1 MDFFEKYTSNSLAGS
16 SNQLFFEMQ
25 NTEIRTG
32 RIFYKIFKGGTFGYS
47 LLFSNTIDST
57 FDDGSISQCNLICDT
72 WEIIE
77 ARVGKCSSVP
87 SGDFV
92 MQDANSIN
100 ERVSDFVTLKFSG
113 NTYKLVTKGEL
124 FCSDEFQYSF
134 EDGDFLCLEITF
146 KGTKIPYHEESLL
159 PIYNKTQNGWQYC
172 KKMPIACM
180 IGCNRN
186 VEKKVAY
193 LGDSITQGIGTPL
206 NSYSHWNSLLS
217 DKLGYKNAYWNL
229 GIGFGRASDLAS
241 DGSWLYKA
249 KQNDIVVL
257 CIGVN
262 DIMQGCQF
270 HEIICDLE
278 RIVDLLKKE
287 NVKVVLQTIPPFDY
301 TGFNIKKWLELNLY
315 IKKCLSKKVD
325 GVFDVVPCLCES
337 TENTQVAKYGGHP
350 NIEGCKKWAEELYL
364 FCLQIK
370 NTVNA

>member
-1 MDFFEKYTSNSLAGS
+1 MDFFEKYTSNSLSGS

-92 MQDANSIN
+92 LQDANSIN
-100 ERVSDFVTLKFSG
+100 ERVSNFITLKFSG
-113 NTYKLVTKGEL
+113 NTSKSVEKGEL
-124 FCSDEFQYSF
+124 FCSDEFVYSF
-134 EDGDFLCLEITF
+134 TDGEFLCLEITF

-159 PIYNKTQNGWQYC
+159 PIYTKTQNGWEYD

-186 VEKKVAY
+186 VEHRIAY

-206 NSYSHWNSLLS
+206 NSYLHWNSLLS
-217 DKLGYKNAYWNL
+217 DRLGFKNAYWNL

-241 DGSWLYKA
+241 DGSWLHKA

-262 DIMQGCQF
+262 DILRDRQF

-278 RIVDLLKKE
+278 KIVGLVKKE

-315 IKKCLSKKVD
+315 IKNCLSQKVD
-325 GVFDVVPCLCES
+325 EIFDVVPYLCEN
-337 TENTQVAKYGGHP
+337 TENSHITKYGGHP
-350 NIEGCKKWAEELYL
+350 NSDGCKKWAEELYL
-364 FCLQIK
+364 SLLRSF
-370 NTVNA
+370 